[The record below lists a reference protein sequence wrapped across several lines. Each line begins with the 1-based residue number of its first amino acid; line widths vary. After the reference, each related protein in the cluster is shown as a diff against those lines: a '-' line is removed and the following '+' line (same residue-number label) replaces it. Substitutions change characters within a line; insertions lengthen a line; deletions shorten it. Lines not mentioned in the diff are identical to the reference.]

1 MHMNKAVQI
10 SLLIGLSLVGSAM
23 ARKKEEPPPE
33 YTPTRSMSVEEAK
46 KLIYRCLEEQPGSY
60 TVSDIEFAP
69 VKMSY
74 VRYKRGK
81 GIGIAGVGGGSV
93 SSHHQRTVFYYDSL
107 GSMDRTLHSKGWV
120 VRVLSDGFVSF
131 QVVIQDAER
140 SKRFMDAM
148 LVMSPEE

>member
-10 SLLIGLSLVGSAM
+10 SVLIGLSLVGSAM

-60 TVSDIEFAP
+60 TVSEIEFTP
-69 VKMSY
+69 IKMSY
-74 VRYKRGK
+74 VRYKRGM
-81 GIGIAGVGGGSV
+81 GIVIISV

-107 GSMDRTLHSKGWV
+107 GSMDRTLHTKGWV

-148 LVMSPEE
+148 LVMSPQG